1 MCKPG
6 FHCTKCALGSSHRVT
21 LLEPSPKLL
30 RHKTAIEVAGVCV
43 AEKMLSTQKER
54 QSVRREDDLDRV
66 RNLEREI
73 VRVDEEIDKRV
84 YVLYGLTEEEI
95 KIVEG

>member
-1 MCKPG
+1 MN
-6 FHCTKCALGSSHRVT
+6 T
-21 LLEPSPKLL
+21 LRKISQIIELQTPS
-30 RHKTAIEVAGVCV
+30 
-43 AEKMLSTQKER
+43 KMLALQKER
-54 QSVRREDDLDRV
+54 QSMRREDDLDRV

-95 KIVEG
+95 KVVEGKE